1 MAKYTNT
8 IEYKLKTTIDNSGIT
23 QLKSQLS
30 SVQNEFKKIS
40 LNNPFTQDMSKDA
53 VNSIEKIKKAY
64 TQAFD
69 PTTGLLN
76 LQKLQQGLN
85 GISLAK
91 LQQQFSYLGAASKNT
106 FNSMIG
112 SFAKVETGVKTMS
125 ASMDKFINTLGN
137 TARWGISASLI
148 QTMSNRLYDAV
159 QYVKDLDRSLNDIR
173 IVTGLSAENM
183 RDFTFQANEAA
194 KALGQ
199 TTVGFTNAS
208 LIFAQQGYSIKA
220 SADLAALTLKTA
232 NVTGQE
238 TAEVSEQLTSLL
250 NGFQINGN
258 DIAAATAAV
267 DKLAKVAAVGA
278 ADLEELATAES
289 KVASTAN
296 TLGVSQDQLVA
307 QLSTIISVTRQ
318 APENVGNAMKT
329 IYARLGDLRMGETL
343 EDGTDLG
350 QIGVTLEKIGVS
362 LLDTT
367 GNMRNMGD
375 VIEDL
380 MDKWDGLNTAEKQAV
395 AVKLAGKYQYN
406 NLLALLENS
415 KMYNEQLQASYSSL
429 GTINEQQE
437 IYMESLE
444 GKTQSLQSA
453 FEGLIS
459 TIADPDVFKP
469 LISGLTDL
477 VEIVDQFVNGIGG
490 IGPALG
496 AAFSLFLSKGSNTIG
511 RNFASSLYNANVDFQ
526 VAQNERAVMSTL
538 LNERGLGR
546 DDIGVASTVDYVRQ
560 NARFLGIMDEAQR
573 EQYNR
578 DVDTRVDLASQY
590 NSILEERN
598 MAASAVTTF
607 FQEVGLME
615 DGKEYRNKD
624 SLNLNSIRTL
634 IGQDPK
640 EFDFIKNWGTV
651 TEAASKKRADASNI
665 LSKMFT
671 SKGRIHKDNFDADE
685 IRQLIP
691 SMSLSQ
697 KDTERLEGYLNTIN
711 RGISDATVRGSIDY
725 RDAVAGLNREVTTF
739 HERMEKLQSSK
750 PDEVMERLGS
760 ATTRLEEAQEGINS
774 ANTES
779 KARALNLAIQQQTA
793 GLTQAAGAA
802 ASLAVAFMSLKN
814 IGSIWTNEDLDTSEK
829 FLQTLENMVFV
840 LPMLI
845 SGFSDLAGAKQVLLA
860 SKASREELIAAGALG
875 GIGVQGW
882 FGTNAGAKSGSE
894 RVQNSKAANAQN
906 TGSDTNQNQT
916 PRRRV
921 ALSKPGTN
929 LQYRS
934 TQSSARAVQAAR
946 ERRAA
951 REAQQEVPGRES
963 VQDVMTQS
971 RASIISSAIMGV
983 VESIMLTAMNPV
995 FLGAII
1001 AGAVVMAI
1009 NGAIK
1014 DAGKQIEKQQWEDT
1028 VEATTE
1034 AMEKANRKEQLVNE
1048 LTPLYDE
1055 YKATGNASQA
1065 YIESLRV
1072 IGEEFEISETS
1083 ALLAAGA
1090 YDELNQ
1096 KIVENMEAEKEAA
1109 RQAAIKQ
1116 YEEAK
1121 RIFEKQDIETDTGL
1135 SLFDKIKIWAFQT
1148 FENIKKWLTGVKDW
1162 WDTAFADLDTWW
1174 ENASTDFDTF
1184 ISKMLELPGLFLIEL
1199 SKLIPDIKIP
1209 GTEKTVGQIVEEWEE
1224 LNTIVGKNGEIWI
1237 DRITGGVDEKH
1248 GDGNGSVFDEW
1259 EQEKIDKDQERARQG
1274 SENAKTYSAEE
1285 SLSLV
1290 GKAYDL
1296 LNAGDFHGAKEVV
1309 EEAFDVQAK
1318 VYQEMI
1324 DEGYTQE
1331 EAAQYA
1337 AEVAG
1342 MVSSALGEINEAMT
1356 RLAENASIAANETVV
1371 SINKLIDSGGDYDIE
1386 RYFYDVTTAYYN
1398 ELMSTTG
1405 GEQSAKNDAFFGEY
1419 TLEQLVGGDMTLEEF
1434 NDIIDDS
1441 IYAYASMLQNASAS
1455 FIDVKTD
1462 DDFIIKWFETVTS
1475 NKPHWWDPIA
1485 EWWNN
1490 RPVVTG
1496 GKVTGM
1502 SVETN
1507 DQNTET
1513 QDETTVTATGEHN
1526 YDYEASSRPSISTS
1540 THTYADSQSSE
1551 SSSSAGDYHDD
1562 YAYSSDPYVHTPSS
1576 SEDVSQ
1582 EVEEPDFGSPNF
1594 EYEYDSSG
1602 KVIKMTDLR
1611 TGEYYVYT
1619 DDMGWIKYSN
1629 IYDNNGNIIGRKNH
1643 TQNLFDLNTAP
1654 VGIGVSWKSLPEGSD
1669 FYTEYAS
1676 FKGIETFDGSNIE
1689 FENPNLQYF
1698 YDNDRNVIGIYDKS
1712 TGIYYIKNKST
1723 GKWVSIANAG
1733 DEWDFYGL
1741 YASENNIDRH
1751 LPSNSENTGSA
1762 ALIDYQFDKY
1772 AEQKLHEIDNDP
1784 YGVSNIVF
1792 RQGTDSGEISGIYNK
1807 TTGHNITQ
1815 LVNALAPIL
1824 SSERYGE
1831 IPLPF
1836 GDGVKKISE
1845 ITEAD
1850 LYKMF
1855 GGTNTEAMDTFLH
1868 YLLSVAT
1875 YDLPEELKSWSETY
1889 IPHIVEK
1896 VVGWE
1901 WTTASKESA
1910 YRHMSRAGSSKPRK
1924 LTTSAHD
1931 GSTPPMSTMANV
1943 TYGGSMPGGSS
1954 QPDETTEAT
1963 ETVADEVQETNELLK
1978 LIENT
1983 VSDSWIDKTQQKEI
1997 EDAVVL
2003 AMLSSEDETIRTLA
2017 ETYGQYIGTDAEKF
2031 IPKDPTDYAGY
2042 ANFMEQFSNFM
2053 YDFLQNNKLNNE
2065 EYVAAYTL
2073 AEKYIQLSED
2083 ISSEEGYA
2091 EMMAALEQVAG
2102 YEAGMFKMES
2112 GSSTAQL
2119 MSSLL
2124 GNEYFASYLKNVLGN
2139 DMEAFVSWMISSVE
2153 DGFTK
2158 ELLKLEEEQ
2167 RRVESMYSQ
2176 GDEYGQYSEANA
2188 FTKYLESGSGLS
2200 LDAQKT
2206 ILGSINSSTNID
2218 ALAAYVRE
2226 GIDRGYSESEL
2237 TQMMSYVDF
2246 TLPITTDNETLIQS
2260 INDDITR
2267 AEREGQL
2274 VEIKL
2279 RASIAEYEQ
2288 GAMTLDAA
2296 YIGNKEMTQENVAGA
2311 MDPEIAQIFA
2321 NASGQSRSVA
2331 DAFGLIARNTI
2342 EAQTAARELAHE
2354 YAVMGQ
2360 TVQALD
2366 MIQLNND
2373 IAEQRAYWYETRDA
2387 VIDYSDGIET
2397 LVDKYDLATAMS
2409 MAAESA
2415 EEAEEA
2421 IATQTEALEK
2431 LVQLSDELEDVSWEM
2446 DVNMFGDALD
2456 YAESL
2461 RGTIEDINDVAALM
2475 DENFQVDPDN
2485 FTRLIEMFP
2494 QLINGFTI
2502 LENGKIQMDQNMA
2515 ASAIET
2521 ARIEVQ
2527 ADAQAQAE
2535 KLLAQADYFDYMADT
2550 YQRQV
2555 EIIDTAISTGLMTE
2569 EHAAML
2575 KVKTEN
2581 NVASKKEEALGKID
2595 DASFTT
2601 SENEVTYATTTA
2613 EQISSASSQ
2622 AATNVSYNLSQMSS
2636 NAAKSFNEIIMNAKA
2651 TFDSVSSIGSDT
2663 FLGKP
2668 NLTGGTQW
2676 ATNTKTAVTVD
2687 GVTNKDNA
2695 TVGDVTYDQ
2704 TPGSG
2709 NDELQALKNDY
2720 LVKIEAL
2727 RGMSVS
2733 AKAEAAR
2740 VIAKSMGAGIKDAEK
2755 GGSGGG
2761 GGKLDTKE
2769 AKDLDLDRYEKVDT
2783 VLDSIKSNLDKIE
2796 TIQEDLVGQGKIES
2810 IKNEIDLY
2818 RQQIP
2823 VLEEKKNIQLEELEE
2838 MRKKLEDLG
2847 IEFGEDGFIQNY
2859 QDTYM
2864 KMYEEYLLY
2873 VEMYNSATDEAL
2885 REALATTIEDFEKN
2899 LDDLNDTVSE
2909 YDDMIAKEIP
2919 ETEKEI
2925 LESMEKIEEAGFEI
2939 FNVFI
2944 EGIEDLHEL
2953 NKTMS
2958 EFDGIMTGL
2967 EKDNPFRALIASAS
2981 LFDKTVSSGSL
2992 EQMKALGEELASQ
3005 ADLLANGDASGW
3017 VGDDNAQFLETT
3029 QKYMSGLVD
3038 EINRYQEAAKEIEDN
3053 VIESMEYQAELMDER
3068 IEKYD
3073 HINEQL
3079 EHQQKIIEMMHGE
3092 DAYQELNQVYDAMAT
3107 ANTAKMME
3115 LKAKEYQFQQ
3125 LADSYADKDSES
3137 YKKAM
3142 ELVYE
3147 TQSEIDSLVEESIE
3161 LTQQKFENMINETTD
3176 KFAESLVGS
3185 SDLEW
3190 MQEEWELIGR
3200 NAEQYLDAVN
3210 SAYEVQKLQ
3219 GRYVQMLDYA
3229 TDPGIQR
3236 EITKQMNEQ
3245 LAILREK
3252 DKLSQYDVDYANAQL
3267 EILQKRIAL
3276 EDAQRNKNQMRL
3288 KRDAQGNYSY
3298 VYTADEN
3305 AIAEAQQAFAD
3316 AENNAYNLSKENI
3329 ITQQENAMSAIS
3341 SANSLI
3347 RDIMNNRSLNDTERE
3362 ERVNSVYESLREYLG
3377 GISEQLSTSESNIIQ
3392 DYIDAID
3399 SIDPANRGKGLLG
3412 DVFGVDKRFDTEL
3425 SDRLQALEMASYKE
3439 SELYA
3444 GLTAAQEEWNN
3455 KSSEILESA
3464 GDDFA
3469 SFGENINSAY
3479 ESVDALVG
3487 GMSDFFNEISKNN
3500 QQLIE
3505 SQARVDEYTVSLE
3518 GLTDIMGRLYDYA
3531 SGEYKEYIKM
3541 NIHNTFNGD
3550 KPGDP
3555 DKFDTGGYTGNW
3567 SGGSGK
3573 LAVLHSKEIVLNAE
3587 DTANILKTVEM
3598 VREMTNSMK
3607 QGVFEAFG
3615 SSMFDSVHSKAD
3627 SDADVSVCINAEF
3640 PNAYSAE
3647 EIKGAFM
3654 DLNEQAIQYLYKN
3667 R

>member
-53 VNSIEKIKKAY
+53 VNSIEKIKRAY

-85 GISLAK
+85 GVSLAK
-91 LQQQFSYLGAASKNT
+91 LQQQFSYLGATSKNT

-208 LIFAQQGYSIKA
+208 LIFAQQGYSLKA

-329 IYARLGDLRMGETL
+329 IYARLGDLKMGETL

-350 QIGVTLEKIGVS
+350 QIGVTLEKIGIS

-546 DDIGVASTVDYVRQ
+546 DDVGVASTVDYVRQ

-598 MAASAVTTF
+598 MAASAVSTF

-615 DGKEYRNKD
+615 DGTEYRDKN

-640 EFDFIKNWGTV
+640 EFDFIRNWGTV

-697 KDTERLEGYLNTIN
+697 DDTKRLEGYLDTIN
-711 RGISDATVRGSIDY
+711 KGISDATIRGSVDY
-725 RDAVAGLNREVTTF
+725 RDAVTGLNREVTTF

-750 PDEVMERLGS
+750 PDEVMERLSS

-802 ASLAVAFMSLKN
+802 ASLTVAFMSLKN

-875 GIGVQGW
+875 GIGIQGW

-894 RVQNSKAANAQN
+894 RVQASQATN
-906 TGSDTNQNQT
+906 TKSSTNDTDKEQT

-921 ALSKPGTN
+921 VLSRPGTA
-929 LQYRS
+929 LRYGS

-951 REAQQEVPGRES
+951 REAQQQAPDRES
-963 VQDVMTQS
+963 VKDVMTQS
-971 RASIISSAIMGV
+971 RVSIISSAIMGV
-983 VESIMLTAMNPV
+983 VESIILGMMNPV
-995 FLGAII
+995 ALGAII
-1001 AGAVVMAI
+1001 AGAIVMTI

-1065 YIESLRV
+1065 YIESLRT
-1072 IGEEFEISETS
+1072 IGEEFEISGTS

-1121 RIFEKQDIETDTGL
+1121 RIFDKQDIETDTTL
-1135 SLFDKIKIWAFQT
+1135 SIWDKIKIWVFQI
-1148 FENIKKWLTGVKDW
+1148 FENIK
-1162 WDTAFADLDTWW
+1162 
-1174 ENASTDFDTF
+1174 TDIINFTSNFDGF
-1184 ISKMLELPGLFLIEL
+1184 VEELG
-1199 SKLIPDIKIP
+1199 KIP
-1209 GTEKTVGQIVEEWEE
+1209 G
-1224 LNTIVGKNGEIWI
+1224 LL
-1237 DRITGGVDEKH
+1237 
-1248 GDGNGSVFDEW
+1248 
-1259 EQEKIDKDQERARQG
+1259 
-1274 SENAKTYSAEE
+1274 SAEIDTMASTVADAIVSAIFGE
-1285 SLSLV
+1285 
-1290 GKAYDL
+1290 KRKEL
-1296 LNAGDFHGAKEVV
+1296 LNETEV
-1309 EEAFDVQAK
+1309 EEALAEAAAIGEARKDEEEHPSSDENLVTALALAEAAIQSAVRGDVLEAERLAGLSKEYADASIRAAMDAGLSGEIAEKNAQAALDAAATAK
-1318 VYQEMI
+1318 SWANKAESNYQEK
-1324 DEGYTQE
+1324 T
-1331 EAAQYA
+1331 
-1337 AEVAG
+1337 
-1342 MVSSALGEINEAMT
+1342 SS
-1356 RLAENASIAANETVV
+1356 AANEVGQT
-1371 SINKLIDSGGDYDIE
+1371 ISGQIEDGTYTNIENYLFDIL
-1386 RYFYDVTTAYYN
+1386 RAYY
-1398 ELMSTTG
+1398 EEGVKTDPERVTKAEFKIDGKDYSL
-1405 GEQSAKNDAFFGEY
+1405 DD
-1419 TLEQLVGGDMTLEEF
+1419 LVGGNDPAVLNAILSAALNYDPYAITAFLDQLEEIGGDSF
-1434 NDIIDDS
+1434 GIEYGYLDDYLLAIGGKYDEYLVQEIIEGGAHMGYRAIPPSTEPEQTQQETTDKQTESEAEDTQTQPATGTTVFVGAFGAMPAGYIPGTS
-1441 IYAYASMLQNASAS
+1441 STVGASTAYASEA
-1455 FIDVKTD
+1455 T
-1462 DDFIIKWFETVTS
+1462 
-1475 NKPHWWDPIA
+1475 P
-1485 EWWNN
+1485 
-1490 RPVVTG
+1490 
-1496 GKVTGM
+1496 
-1502 SVETN
+1502 
-1507 DQNTET
+1507 DQYIEEYIE
-1513 QDETTVTATGEHN
+1513 Q
-1526 YDYEASSRPSISTS
+1526 
-1540 THTYADSQSSE
+1540 
-1551 SSSSAGDYHDD
+1551 SSSAGDYHND

-1582 EVEEPDFGSPNF
+1582 EVKEPDFGSPNF

-1602 KVIKMTDLR
+1602 KVVKITDLR

-1654 VGIGVSWKSLPEGSD
+1654 AGIGVSWKSLPEGSD

-1676 FKGIETFDGSNIE
+1676 FKGIETFDGNNME

-1698 YDNDRNVIGIYDKS
+1698 YDNDRNVIGVYDKS
-1712 TGIYYIKNKST
+1712 TGVYYIKNKST

-1751 LPSNSENTGSA
+1751 LPSNNENTGSA
-1762 ALIDYQFDKY
+1762 ALVDYQFDKY
-1772 AEQKLHEIDNDP
+1772 VEQKLHEIDNDP
-1784 YGVSNIVF
+1784 YGVSNIEF

-1815 LVNALAPIL
+1815 LVDALAPIL

-1836 GDGVKKISE
+1836 GDELKKISE

-1868 YLLSVAT
+1868 YLLTVAM
-1875 YDLPEELKSWSETY
+1875 YDLPEELKTWSETY

-1896 VVGWE
+1896 MGGEE
-1901 WTTASKESA
+1901 WTATSKESA
-1910 YRHMSRAGSSKPRK
+1910 YRHMSRAGSSKPGK
-1924 LTTSAHD
+1924 PTTSAYD
-1931 GSTPPMSTMANV
+1931 GSTPPLSTMANR
-1943 TYGGSMPGGSS
+1943 TYGGGMPGDSS
-1954 QPDETTEAT
+1954 QQDATTEAT
-1963 ETVADEVQETNELLK
+1963 ETVADEVQETNRLLE

-1983 VSDSWIDKTQQKEI
+1983 LSDSWIDKTQQKEI
-1997 EDAVVL
+1997 EDAVVS

-2017 ETYGQYIGTDAEKF
+2017 ETYGKYIGADAEKF

-2053 YDFLQNNKLNNE
+2053 YDFLQDNGLDNE
-2065 EYVAAYTL
+2065 AYVAAYTL
-2073 AEKYIQLSED
+2073 AEKYLQLSDD
-2083 ISSEEGYA
+2083 ISSEEGYE

-2139 DMEAFVSWMISSVE
+2139 DMDAFVSWMISSVE

-2158 ELLKLEEEQ
+2158 ELLRLEEEQ
-2167 RRVESMYSQ
+2167 RRVESMYSK

-2200 LDAQKT
+2200 LDTQKT

-2226 GIDRGYSESEL
+2226 GIKRGYSESEL

-2246 TLPITTDNETLIQS
+2246 TLPITTDEKTLIQS

-2288 GAMTLDAA
+2288 AAMTLDAA
-2296 YIGNKEMTQENVAGA
+2296 YIDNKEMTRENVAGA
-2311 MDPEIAQIFA
+2311 MDPEIAQIFID
-2321 NASGQSRSVA
+2321 ASGQSRSVA
-2331 DAFGLIARNTI
+2331 DAFSLIARNTI

-2373 IAEQRAYWYETRDA
+2373 IAEQKAYWYETRDA
-2387 VIDYSDGIET
+2387 AIDYSEGIET
-2397 LVDKYDLATAMS
+2397 LIDQYDLAIAMS
-2409 MAAESA
+2409 MA
-2415 EEAEEA
+2415 AEEA
-2421 IATQTEALEK
+2421 IATQTEALEE
-2431 LVQLSDELEDVSWEM
+2431 LVRLSDELEDISWEM

-2515 ASAIET
+2515 ESAIET

-2636 NAAKSFNEIIMNAKA
+2636 NAAKSFNEIIANAKA

-2663 FLGKP
+2663 FLGEA

-2676 ATNTKTAVTVD
+2676 TTDTKTDVTVD

-2695 TVGDVTYDQ
+2695 TVGDVEYDQ

-2709 NDELQALKNDY
+2709 NDELEALKNDY

-2727 RGMSVS
+2727 RGMSTS
-2733 AKAEAAR
+2733 ARAEAAS
-2740 VIAKSMGAGIKDAEK
+2740 VIAKSMSAGIKDAEK

-2796 TIQEDLVGQGKIES
+2796 TIQEDLVGQDKIES

-2939 FNVFI
+2939 FNTFI

-2953 NKTMS
+2953 NETMS
-2958 EFDGIMTGL
+2958 EFDGIMTEL
-2967 EKDNPFRALIASAS
+2967 EKDNPFRSLIASAS

-3029 QKYMSGLVD
+3029 REYMSGLVD

-3053 VIESMEYQAELMDER
+3053 VIEAMEYQAELMDER

-3079 EHQQKIIEMMHGE
+3079 EHQQKIIEMMRGE

-3107 ANTAKMME
+3107 ANAAKMME

-3185 SDLEW
+3185 SDLDW
-3190 MQEEWELIGR
+3190 MEEEWELIGR

-3219 GRYVQMLDYA
+3219 GRYVQMLDDA

-3305 AIAEAQQAFAD
+3305 AIAEAQQALAD

-3500 QQLIE
+3500 QKLIE

-3518 GLTDIMGRLYDYA
+3518 GLTNIMSKLYDYA
-3531 SGEYKEYIKM
+3531 SGEYKELISM
-3541 NIHNTFNGD
+3541 NIYNTFNGD
-3550 KPGDP
+3550 NPGDP
-3555 DKFDTGGYTGNW
+3555 DKFDTGGYTGAW

-3627 SDADVSVCINAEF
+3627 NDADVSVCINAEF